1 MRQCIKDRST
11 RRMTQ
16 IIHLVMVFLRV
27 FLCNAYVYVKNQ
39 KEKRNNQHC
48 LKSFGGRGGE
58 QSERPD
64 FRCLYRPWR
73 NSGYCVLHGAVP
85 GVNTGQVAPLLEAD
99 LGTTCDTLWSVRRSG
114 CLLGVF
120 WGRCL
125 RHEDTWTWSSH
136 CDPEKRWVNILWKWG
151 RLMQRTDA

>member
-64 FRCLYRPWR
+64 FRCLYRP
-73 NSGYCVLHGAVP
+73 
-85 GVNTGQVAPLLEAD
+85 
-99 LGTTCDTLWSVRRSG
+99 
-114 CLLGVF
+114 
-120 WGRCL
+120 
-125 RHEDTWTWSSH
+125 
-136 CDPEKRWVNILWKWG
+136 
-151 RLMQRTDA
+151 